1 MNSFIAYHGKGF
13 WDGLFGSG
21 AKIMLSRATLVEI
34 VPELHYDQNFYYR
47 CLATI
52 GGKAE
57 KSEAYELNV
66 LFIE

>member
-1 MNSFIAYHGKGF
+1 
-13 WDGLFGSG
+13 
-21 AKIMLSRATLVEI
+21 MLSRATLVEI

-52 GGKAE
+52 GGKSE

-66 LFIE
+66 CNLLNELFIVVLNLSLLG